1 MIESMKIRK
10 GLVFT
15 LPIEPNQV
23 IGAAS
28 SVIKMYIYKI
38 GEGQY
43 ALINMYPLRLKVV
56 NVDKSIVEC
65 NIIEDEYNEPYR
77 ENIPIQF
84 EVIAKNGTIVSEE
97 KAEMVNHPDHYAWLK
112 KLCDIEP
119 IDICRHLDFNCG
131 SAVKYLLRKGK
142 KEMNL
147 SEREQRIQDLSK
159 AIFYLQDEI
168 DMMKK
173 GK

>member
-1 MIESMKIRK
+1 MKICQ

-23 IGAAS
+23 ITIGNNN
-28 SVIKMYIYKI
+28 KIYVYNI
-38 GEGQY
+38 EEGKY
-43 ALINMYPLRLKVV
+43 ALINVCPLRLKVIK
-56 NVDKSIVEC
+56 VDKSIVEC
-65 NIIEDEYNEPYR
+65 NIIADEYNIPYKK
-77 ENIPIQF
+77 NIPIQF
-84 EVIAKNGTIVSEE
+84 EEIAKNGTIVTEE
-97 KAEMVNHPDHYAWLK
+97 KEEMVNHPNHYAWLK
-112 KLCDIEP
+112 ELCGIEP

-147 SEREQRIQDLSK
+147 SEREQRVQDLSK

-168 DMMKK
+168 DMIKK
-173 GK
+173 SK

>member
-1 MIESMKIRK
+1 
-10 GLVFT
+10 
-15 LPIEPNQV
+15 
-23 IGAAS
+23 
-28 SVIKMYIYKI
+28 MYIYKI

-43 ALINMYPLRLKVV
+43 ALINIYPLRLKVV

-65 NIIEDEYNEPYR
+65 NIIEDEYNEPYS

-97 KAEMVNHPDHYAWLK
+97 KAEMVNHPDHYVWLK

>member
-1 MIESMKIRK
+1 MIESMKIHK

-23 IGAAS
+23 I
-28 SVIKMYIYKI
+28 VIGKNNKMYIYNIEK
-38 GEGQY
+38 GKY
-43 ALINMYPLRLKVV
+43 ALINVYPLRLKVIK
-56 NVDKSIVEC
+56 VDKSIVEC
-65 NIIEDEYNEPYR
+65 NIIADEYNLSYEK
-77 ENIPIQF
+77 NIPIQF
-84 EVIAKNGTIVSEE
+84 EEIAKNGTIITEE
-97 KAEMVNHPDHYAWLK
+97 KEEMVNHPNHYAWLK
-112 KLCDIEP
+112 ELCGIEP

-147 SEREQRIQDLSK
+147 SEREQRVQDLSK

-168 DMMKK
+168 DVIKK
-173 GK
+173 SK

>member
-1 MIESMKIRK
+1 MIESMKIRE

-23 IGAAS
+23 I
-28 SVIKMYIYKI
+28 VIGNNNRIYVYNI
-38 GEGQY
+38 EEGKY
-43 ALINMYPLRLKVV
+43 ALINVCPLRLKVIK
-56 NVDKSIVEC
+56 VDKSIVEC
-65 NIIEDEYNEPYR
+65 NTIADEYNIPYK

-84 EVIAKNGTIVSEE
+84 EEIAKNGTAITEE
-97 KAEMVNHPDHYAWLK
+97 KEEMVNHPNHYAWLK
-112 KLCDIEP
+112 ELCGIEP

-147 SEREQRIQDLSK
+147 SEREQRVQDLSK

-168 DMMKK
+168 DMIKK
-173 GK
+173 SK

>member
-1 MIESMKIRK
+1 MKIRK

-15 LPIEPNQV
+15 LPIEPSQI
-23 IGAAS
+23 IGANCDLK
-28 SVIKMYIYKI
+28 IYIYNI
-38 GEGQY
+38 GEEKYG
-43 ALINMYPLRLKVV
+43 LVNICPLRLKVIK
-56 NVDKSIVEC
+56 VDKLIVEC
-65 NIIEDEYNEPYR
+65 NVIADKYNIPFK

-84 EVIAKNGTIVSEE
+84 EEIAKNGTAITEE
-97 KAEMVNHPDHYAWLK
+97 KEEMVNHPNHYAWLK
-112 KLCDIEP
+112 ELCGIEP

-147 SEREQRIQDLSK
+147 SEREQRVQDLSK

-168 DMMKK
+168 DMIKK
-173 GK
+173 SK

>member
-1 MIESMKIRK
+1 MKIRQ

-23 IGAAS
+23 ITIGNNN
-28 SVIKMYIYKI
+28 KIYVYNI
-38 GEGQY
+38 EEGKY
-43 ALINMYPLRLKVV
+43 ALINVCPLRLKVIK
-56 NVDKSIVEC
+56 VDKSIVEC
-65 NIIEDEYNEPYR
+65 NIIADEYNIPYKK
-77 ENIPIQF
+77 NIPIQF
-84 EVIAKNGTIVSEE
+84 EEIAKNGTIVTEE
-97 KAEMVNHPDHYAWLK
+97 KEEMVNHPNHYAWLK
-112 KLCDIEP
+112 ELCGIEP

-147 SEREQRIQDLSK
+147 SEREQRVQDLSK

-168 DMMKK
+168 DMIKK
-173 GK
+173 SK